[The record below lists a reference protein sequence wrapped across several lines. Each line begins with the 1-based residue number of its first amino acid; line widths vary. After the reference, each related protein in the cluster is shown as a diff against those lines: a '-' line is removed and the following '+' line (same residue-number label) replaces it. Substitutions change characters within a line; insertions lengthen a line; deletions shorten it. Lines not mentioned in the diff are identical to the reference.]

1 MFKIKVS
8 RVFIVVLTC
17 IFIFKLNA
25 YAIDPQQTAGGL
37 EKLQQDQDMS
47 KKLEQ
52 RVGQKKEK
60 PEIQEKDQAV
70 PAVAEG
76 EKVLVKKINVEG
88 AAVLSAAEISKITAP
103 YENKKLSISEMQK
116 VADLITDLYRTR
128 DYPTSRAYI
137 PPQTI
142 GKDGVMV
149 IRIVEGRV
157 GEISVKGNKFFKG
170 RLYKKKLKLKTND
183 PFNYS
188 SLQRSLTLINER
200 PDRFAKVILVPGK
213 TPGSTDIVIDAKDY
227 LPIHIGYAHDNF
239 GSRYVGRDRDSV
251 TFEHNNLLGF
261 DDQLYFQFMR
271 SEDSL
276 STLKSGRYIF
286 PVNDGLN
293 LGVNASYAKTR
304 LGREFESLHSLGKS
318 MILGLFLNQ
327 SIITNEKH
335 I

>member
-8 RVFIVVLTC
+8 RIFIIVLTC
-17 IFIFKLNA
+17 IFIFKLDA

-60 PEIQEKDQAV
+60 PEIQEKDQAA

-88 AAVLSAAEISKITAP
+88 VAVLSAAEISKITTP
-103 YENKKLSISEMQK
+103 YENKKLSITEMQK
-116 VADLITDLYRTR
+116 VADLITDLYRTK

-157 GEISVKGNKFFKG
+157 GEISVKGNKFFKD
-170 RLYKKKLKLKTND
+170 RLYKKKIETQD
-183 PFNYS
+183 
-188 SLQRSLTLINER
+188 
-200 PDRFAKVILVPGK
+200 
-213 TPGSTDIVIDAKDY
+213 
-227 LPIHIGYAHDNF
+227 
-239 GSRYVGRDRDSV
+239 
-251 TFEHNNLLGF
+251 
-261 DDQLYFQFMR
+261 
-271 SEDSL
+271 
-276 STLKSGRYIF
+276 
-286 PVNDGLN
+286 
-293 LGVNASYAKTR
+293 
-304 LGREFESLHSLGKS
+304 
-318 MILGLFLNQ
+318 
-327 SIITNEKH
+327 
-335 I
+335 